1 MFLHSVRQRALPNP
15 PHAHAFRR
23 PACLFACESVCLS
36 ACLLQRRSLR
46 VGRVC
51 DRIDSK
57 EMPQKSTLHKVRE
70 GGVKKRARI
79 KAVRHAVALPEA
91 LGEWRRPE
99 LALERRTE
107 RRAQMRARRSGQG
120 EGEERG
126 GDETVDWRMGR
137 RIMRAARE
145 QMAELVEEEQPAGAG
160 PLERRRR
167 RRQQP
172 RSKQTDASSDEDED
186 EDGRWADQ
194 VQAEWQESQW
204 EALRVTDEEEA
215 ALTAF
220 DTEGRRPGGNVHF
233 ADEVL
238 ALVQGRDAKR
248 VAAGLPS
255 PVADAVRVDARIVRA
270 ESVQADPVVAQLG
283 GGDGDDAA
291 GAVVGAGRVRGHA
304 HFRLQLE
311 RVGGRALLSA
321 GVVAALSRGYRC
333 ASQAQFSPVSGAA
346 QGDLQAGGVLQGAG
360 AAAGRRRVHA
370 AGGGAVQLGAA
381 TRQHSGAAFRG
392 GTAVAGAPAVLGTHL
407 GVHSHAAGQEVRAAV
422 QSDRRAGGAF
432 RGGAGR
438 SARLSGAVA
447 SEPAGV
453 RAALPHR
460 AHPRTERGAE
470 AVDARQTSPPD
481 HAGNTARTLQQP
493 LPR

>member
-1 MFLHSVRQRALPNP
+1 
-15 PHAHAFRR
+15 
-23 PACLFACESVCLS
+23 
-36 ACLLQRRSLR
+36 
-46 VGRVC
+46 
-51 DRIDSK
+51 
-57 EMPQKSTLHKVRE
+57 MPQKSTLHKVRE

-172 RSKQTDASSDEDED
+172 RSKQTDASSDENED

-238 ALVQGRDAKR
+238 ALVQGGDAKR

-255 PVADAVRVDARIVRA
+255 PVADAVRVDARIVR
-270 ESVQADPVVAQLG
+270 VYR
-283 GGDGDDAA
+283 
-291 GAVVGAGRVRGHA
+291 AVGELMRT
-304 HFRLQLE
+304 
-311 RVGGRALLSA
+311 
-321 GVVAALSRGYRC
+321 YT
-333 ASQAQFSPVSGAA
+333 SGKVPKAFK
-346 QGDLQAGGVLQGAG
+346 LIPSLHNWEEVMEM
-360 AAAGRRRVHA
+360 
-370 AGGGAVQLGAA
+370 
-381 TRQHSGAAFRG
+381 TRPEQWS
-392 GTAVAGAPAVLGTHL
+392 APAVYVATRTFTSNLNASAAERFYRLVLLPRCREDIAAHHKLNFHL
-407 GVHSHAAGQEVRAAV
+407 YQALHKATFKPAAFYKGLVLPLAADGCTLREAALFSSVLQRVSIPVLHSAAALLLL
-422 QSDRRAGGAF
+422 
-432 RGGAGR
+432 
-438 SARLSGAVA
+438 ARLPYSGPTSVFIRTLLDKKYALPYKVIDALVEHFVAVRDDPRAFPVLWHQSLLVFAQRYRTELTREQKEALKLLMRAKHHHQITPEIRRELFSSRCRGEHADPDANTLAVA
-447 SEPAGV
+447 M
-453 RAALPHR
+453 
-460 AHPRTERGAE
+460 AE
-470 AVDARQTSPPD
+470 EQHSSFMQT
-481 HAGNTARTLQQP
+481 
-493 LPR
+493 